1 MIVDVL
7 VKVLFIIHRQPA
19 NRDSYYYWYIRQ
31 FWHHN
36 NDLPATIEE
45 EDDNNN
51 NNDAVEL
58 ELSFYPSRSYIL
70 PTGTTNPWLIR
81 LRIHQRRVL
90 IKYH

>member
-1 MIVDVL
+1 MTV
-7 VKVLFIIHRQPA
+7 IIIGTLD
-19 NRDSYYYWYIRQ
+19 N
-31 FWHHN
+31 FGTTN

-70 PTGTTNPWLIR
+70 PTGTTNPSVSYTPTYSPTSCIDKISLNKQLIG
-81 LRIHQRRVL
+81 LPSSFSSISM
-90 IKYH
+90 